1 MDIEG
6 EVRSLKRFY
15 LGTLGERYNMEELQ
29 KMDMGQLADL
39 YHKELQILIREITH
53 AGA

>member
-15 LGTLGERYNMEELQ
+15 LSTLSQKYNMEELQ

-39 YHKELQILIREITH
+39 YYKELQIQIREIAH